1 MALNQAL
8 RREMRVAF
16 SRTAQPPW
24 GRVLKWTI
32 FVGISVMLWR
42 TAYFWWWI
50 LGLPGVGLIVHFF
63 WRWKTRGW
71 TQPWRGWD
79 DVKAIDRE

>member
-1 MALNQAL
+1 MTLKQAV

-16 SRTAQPPW
+16 SRTAQPVW
-24 GRVLKWTI
+24 VRVLKWTI
-32 FVGISVMLWR
+32 VVGISVMLWR
-42 TAYFWWWI
+42 TAYFWWWT
-50 LGLPGVGLIVHFF
+50 LGLPSVGLIVHFF

-71 TQPWRGWD
+71 TQPWKGWD